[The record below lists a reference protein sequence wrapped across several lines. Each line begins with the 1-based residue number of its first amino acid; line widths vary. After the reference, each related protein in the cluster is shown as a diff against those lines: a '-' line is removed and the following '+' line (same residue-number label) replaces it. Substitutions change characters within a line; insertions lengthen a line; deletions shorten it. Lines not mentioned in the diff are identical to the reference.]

1 MAYLGRIQFTIQDAA
16 GDYYTATQNVDNT
29 WTVTTTAT
37 KTYLTCNPQNWEETG
52 IIWERNMTYYGVFR
66 SNSQTFQFTKDGRAI
81 LLDIMFGNGGINSY
95 ALLKIWLWNESTFTY
110 DLFYETQVDF
120 TTASD
125 DKRTQMLSCATRD
138 NNLYMY
144 LKSKAST
151 GVNIPFWAYDPDT
164 DTWSYEDAGSVAVF
178 HDGIKLFWKN
188 IYKGAETADTP
199 VAYRVRGFDLGNH
212 GVLQGVHTLPVLTNY
227 VIVQANGTT
236 TFAVNDLLEP
246 YIKAAYQTPRLNEAN
261 FLDNGN
267 INSAGLCPIKPLIPI
282 SAFNFNLS
290 FTFDGNVIFT
300 GGGFGIDFYLYF
312 VIFEINED
320 GEPTQTIPGRY
331 DVYSYLYSLNLGNT
345 GTFTPSAS
353 PYTSTTTLALNPFKA
368 YVFGILFDE
377 PTTGQD
383 LSGFADFSLSDLQ
396 LTIQSDCVYGASTP
410 VDAPSIPPSKI
421 VAMRP
426 ATVLEKLVDVIDST
440 ETDAYG
446 FPVPKGTGYVGT
458 STYLSDSTTSY
469 ADNYDNNPY
478 NTVFTSENALRQ
490 IVGYPYMTL
499 SLSDFFDV
507 CFKVWQ
513 CGLGIEG
520 QDTIRIEPLTY
531 WFDKDTQILE
541 LGSNIY
547 GLEIRPYTE
556 MMGNII
562 NCGWDDPQTNKNFA
576 SDEFNMGR
584 QYNAP
589 LDVTPKAIDLKT
601 TGVTVGIYEI
611 EKMRQQNDSNN
622 SSPSAS
628 NGLVMME
635 ISTSTVGTSIIAP
648 NGDVDITTAFELKKY
663 PTAQS
668 TTPATAPY
676 IKGMMYP
683 ETAYNLGLTPLKSML
698 RLGKW
703 LRTMCDNLA
712 YAVSTNY
719 ITYKK
724 QYQQQYND
732 PTTPALELPSIT
744 TNLNTG
750 TVLAEVSD
758 IDIYNLDT
766 PQLFRPYVFKF
777 VSQTPLNMYGVIYS
791 NPRGYV
797 KFTWNNVEY
806 KGFIYKVEQKAG
818 NNEATVFE
826 LLAHPDTTNAQLKL
840 N

>member
-1 MAYLGRIQFTIQDAA
+1 MAYLGRIQFTIQNR
-16 GDYYTATQNVDNT
+16 GGSYYTATQNTDNT
-29 WTVTTTAT
+29 WTVTTAASV
-37 KTYLTCNPQNWEETG
+37 TYLQNNPQNWEETG

-81 LLDIMFGNGGINSY
+81 LLDIMFGNGGINAY
-95 ALLKIWLWNESTFTY
+95 ALLKIWLWNETTITY

-125 DKRTQMLSCATRD
+125 DKRIQMLSCATRD

-151 GVNIPFWAYDPDT
+151 GVNIPFWSWNGSS
-164 DTWSYEDAGSVAVF
+164 WSYEDAGALPVY

-188 IYKGAETADTP
+188 IYQGAETVDSP
-199 VAYRVRGFDLGNH
+199 VAYRIRGFDLGNH
-212 GVLQGVHTLPVLTNY
+212 GSLQGCHTLPTLTNY

-236 TFAVNDLLEP
+236 TFAGNDILEP
-246 YIKAAYQTPRLNEAN
+246 YIKAAYQTPRLNEVN

-267 INSAGLCPIKPLIPI
+267 INASGFCPIKPLI
-282 SAFNFNLS
+282 STEFNFDLS
-290 FTFDGNVIFT
+290 FAFDGNVIFT

-312 VIFEINED
+312 VLFEINED
-320 GEPTQTIPGRY
+320 GEPTQTIAGRY
-331 DVYSYLYSLNLGNT
+331 DVYSYLYSINLGNT
-345 GTFTPSAS
+345 GTYTPSGT
-353 PYTSTTTLALNPFKA
+353 YTSSNTISLNPFKA
-368 YVFGILFDE
+368 YVLGILFDE

-383 LSGFADFSLSDLQ
+383 LSGFADINLTEIK
-396 LTIQSDCVYGASTP
+396 LTIQSNCVYGTTLPVYAPQIPDST
-410 VDAPSIPPSKI
+410 VM
-421 VAMRP
+421 AMRP

-446 FPVPKGTGYVGT
+446 FPVPNGTGYVGT
-458 STYLSDSTTSY
+458 STYLSDPTTSY

-499 SLSDFFDV
+499 SLSEFFDI

-513 CGLGIEG
+513 CGLGVEG

-562 NCGWDDPQTNKNFA
+562 NCGWDDPNTNKNFA

-589 LDVTPKAIDLKT
+589 LDVTPKPIDLKA

-611 EKMRQQNDSNN
+611 EKMRQQNDSGN

-635 ISTSTVGTSIIAP
+635 ISTDQQFADLTDPSGGIDNVACY
-648 NGDVDITTAFELKKY
+648 NLKKY

-703 LRTMCDNLA
+703 LRTMCDNLT
-712 YAVSTNY
+712 YAISTNY

-766 PQLFRPYVFKF
+766 PQIFRPYIFKF